1 MGFFTK
7 QRYDY
12 AGMLAVRLQKFII
25 FLFVRRTSAI
35 KPWFNHPN

>member
-25 FLFVRRTSAI
+25 FLFVRLLSLL
-35 KPWFNHPN
+35 